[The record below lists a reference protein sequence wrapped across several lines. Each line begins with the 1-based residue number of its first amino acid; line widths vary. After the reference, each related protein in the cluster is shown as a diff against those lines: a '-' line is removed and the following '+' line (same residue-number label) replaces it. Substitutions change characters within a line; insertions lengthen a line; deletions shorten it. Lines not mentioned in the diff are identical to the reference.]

1 MEADPSTLLP
11 DTIDYD
17 PAGDFFAAALAAP
30 PKWAVCLL
38 ESADGA
44 PVQLLSVKNLR
55 YCLRRRLGEPEA
67 DEGPTR
73 RIDYRQIVR
82 RARWRRVD
90 SEFEADLIYLE
101 AARRLFPDTYRSMTG
116 YRPAWFVHV
125 NPDTAFPRFIKTADL
140 NLSTGTYLGPL
151 DSKGDAAK
159 LIEQTQDLFDLCR
172 FYSILV
178 QAPDGPACA
187 YKEMG
192 KCPAPCDGS
201 ISMESYRQAV
211 RWAAE
216 SVPNPAP
223 LLADTTGRMRSAA
236 AALNFEAAGRVK
248 KYVEEIERL
257 NDRKFRHVR
266 PLEQF
271 RWLSLQAGPREG
283 TAKVFL
289 ITPQEVREVAGL
301 LDEPAKASDLLRHV
315 LDSAGEPSRQGVDA
329 ERVSAVSHHLFKPKS
344 AGVYLR
350 LEEVEER
357 SLARAYRE
365 LMKQVRP
372 PEEEAEGVVKELG
385 AGREL

>member
-1 MEADPSTLLP
+1 MPESDPIFTDALAYDPS
-11 DTIDYD
+11 
-17 PAGDFFAAALAAP
+17 ADFHAAALAAP
-30 PKWAVCLL
+30 ARWAVCLL
-38 ESADGA
+38 ETADGR

-55 YCLRRRLGEPEA
+55 YCLRRRLGEPER

-73 RIDYRQIVR
+73 RVDYRQIVR

-90 SEFEADLIYLE
+90 SDFEADLIYLE
-101 AARRLFPDTYRSMTG
+101 AARRLFPESYRSMTG

-125 NPDTAFPRFIKTADL
+125 NPDTPFPRFIKTADL

-151 DSKGDAAK
+151 DSRGDAAK

-216 SVPNPAP
+216 SVLDPAP
-223 LLADTTGRMRSAA
+223 LLADATGRMKVAA
-236 AALNFEAAGRVK
+236 AALNFEAAGRIK
-248 KYVEEIERL
+248 KYVEEIEAL

-266 PLEQF
+266 RVEEF
-271 RWLSLQAGPREG
+271 RWLALQPGPREG
-283 TAKVFL
+283 TAKTFVV
-289 ITPQEVREVAGL
+289 TPQSIREVAGL
-301 LDEPAKASDLLRHV
+301 IGPPSQASDLLRR
-315 LDSAGEPSRQGVDA
+315 LLADAGEPSREGVDA
-329 ERVSAVSHHLFKPKS
+329 ERISAVSHHLFKPK
-344 AGVYLR
+344 AGGVFLR
-350 LEEVEER
+350 LDEVEER
-357 SLARAYRE
+357 SLAKAYRE

-372 PEEEAEGVVKELG
+372 ADGEEAEGVVKELG
-385 AGREL
+385 TG

>member
-1 MEADPSTLLP
+1 MPDSESIFTDALAYDPS
-11 DTIDYD
+11 
-17 PAGDFFAAALAAP
+17 ADFHAAALAAP
-30 PKWAVCLL
+30 ARWAVCLL
-38 ESADGA
+38 ETADGR

-55 YCLRRRLGEPEA
+55 YCLRRRLGEPGQ

-90 SEFEADLIYLE
+90 SDFEADLIYLE
-101 AARRLFPDTYRSMTG
+101 AARRLFPESYRSMTG

-125 NPDTAFPRFIKTADL
+125 NPDTPFPRFIKTADL
-140 NLSTGTYLGPL
+140 NLSTGVYLGPL

-211 RWAAE
+211 RWAAD
-216 SVPNPAP
+216 SVLDPTP
-223 LLADTTGRMRSAA
+223 LLADATGRMKAAA
-236 AALNFEAAGRVK
+236 AALNFEAAGRIK
-248 KYVEEIERL
+248 KYVEEIEAL

-266 PLEQF
+266 RVEEF
-271 RWLSLQAGPREG
+271 RWLA
-283 TAKVFL
+283 
-289 ITPQEVREVAGL
+289 
-301 LDEPAKASDLLRHV
+301 PATR
-315 LDSAGEPSRQGVDA
+315 P
-329 ERVSAVSHHLFKPKS
+329 
-344 AGVYLR
+344 
-350 LEEVEER
+350 
-357 SLARAYRE
+357 ARGNG
-365 LMKQVRP
+365 
-372 PEEEAEGVVKELG
+372 EGVRGHAAVDPG
-385 AGREL
+385 GGRTDRPRRRRRPICCVTCWPTRASRRGRAWTPSACRPSATTCSSRRPAAFSCVWTGWRSGRWRRRTAT